1 MKRGVYAASFD
12 PITNGHVWIIQ
23 EGSRVFDELT
33 IAIGVNPDKT
43 YLFSLKE
50 RVEMVTEATKGL
62 QNIRVE
68 TFQDKFLINYAKSI
82 DAEYIIRGIRNE
94 SDYEYERAMRHI
106 NSDLDS
112 SIATLFVMPPRE
124 IAEVSSSVVKGLVGP
139 EGWEDVI
146 GRYVPD
152 PVLRKFL
159 ARFGSRT

>member
-12 PITNGHVWIIQ
+12 PITNGHVWVIQ

-33 IAIGVNPDKT
+33 IAIGMNPDKT
-43 YLFSLKE
+43 YLFSLEE

-62 QNIRVE
+62 PNIRVE

-112 SIATLFVMPPRE
+112 SIATVFVMPPRE

-139 EGWEDVI
+139 EGWEEVI
-146 GRYVPD
+146 GRYVPE
-152 PVLRKFL
+152 PVLRKFV
-159 ARFGSRT
+159 ARFGNRT